1 MDLLEEGPISG
12 TTVHLQAKL
21 MALVEGVIKFQLFWF
36 PSLILMTTG
45 YAINNTLAGKS
56 YNS

>member
-1 MDLLEEGPISG
+1 MDLLEGGAYIRDNC
-12 TTVHLQAKL
+12 TLAKL